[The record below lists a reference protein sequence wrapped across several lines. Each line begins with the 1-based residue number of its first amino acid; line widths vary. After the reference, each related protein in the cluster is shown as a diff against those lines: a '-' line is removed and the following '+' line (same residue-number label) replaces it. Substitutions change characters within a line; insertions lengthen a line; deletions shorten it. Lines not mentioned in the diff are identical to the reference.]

1 MSWRV
6 FSGSLKGRLL
16 LASLVLLPLFLGISG
31 FMLEKSF
38 QRSQVSA
45 QKERLE
51 SYIYLLLG
59 AAEVEDSQLEM
70 PELLTEPRL
79 NNLNSGLMAIISDD
93 KTTLWRSASTL
104 IDTPIDVVNTSL
116 EPGKRHFYDIDS
128 GDQQLFAYS
137 YDVNWE
143 LSDQNQLLRFTILS
157 SKAPVIAE
165 VKSYRT
171 ELWRWLGLLALFLL
185 IVQFLILRWGLKPL
199 KTVAADLRDIE
210 SGDKELLSGDYP
222 SEISPITGNLNEVIS
237 SEREQRERYRTTLAD
252 LAHSLKTPLAVMRG
266 HLEQRNEGSENSV
279 LFEQLNRMDQ
289 IVQHQ
294 LQRSVRAQ
302 TSTAGKVIVAPL
314 AQRLCNS
321 LAKVFAEQSPNFQ
334 LQIEKDVF
342 FRGDEADLM
351 EILGNLLENACK
363 YGNGLIHL
371 SARNDHKHL
380 LLCIED
386 NGSGVPAGQHTA
398 ILQRG
403 ARADSANP
411 GHGIGL
417 AVVIDIVSS
426 YGGSLQVNQSDLG
439 GARFELQL

>member
-1 MSWRV
+1 
-6 FSGSLKGRLL
+6 
-16 LASLVLLPLFLGISG
+16 
-31 FMLEKSF
+31 MLEKSF

-51 SYIYLLLG
+51 SYIYLLMG
-59 AAEVEDSQLEM
+59 AAEVEDNQLEM

-79 NNLNSGLMAIISDD
+79 NNLNSGLMAVISDH

-104 IDTPIDVVNTSL
+104 IDIPLDILKSSL
-116 EPGKRHFYDIDS
+116 VPGKRYFYEIDS
-128 GDQQLFAYS
+128 DDLQLFVYS

-143 LSDQNQLLRFTILS
+143 LSEQNQLLRFTIFS
-157 SKAPVIAE
+157 NKAPVIAE

-185 IVQFLILRWGLKPL
+185 IAQLLILRWGLKPL
-199 KTVAADLRDIE
+199 RTVAADLRDIE
-210 SGDKELLSGDYP
+210 SGDKELLSGYYP
-222 SEISPITGNLNEVIS
+222 SEISPITSNLNEVIR

-266 HLEQRNEGSENSV
+266 HLEQHSESTANPV
-279 LFEQLNRMDQ
+279 LFEQLTRMDQ

-302 TSTAGKVIVAPL
+302 TSTAAGKVIVAPL

-321 LAKVFAEQSPNFQ
+321 LAKVFTEQPPNFQ
-334 LQIEKDVF
+334 LNIEKDTF

-363 YGNGLIHL
+363 YGNGIIRL
-371 SARNDHKHL
+371 SALNENNKL

-386 NGSGVPAGQHTA
+386 NGNGVPTSQQTA

-403 ARADSANP
+403 ARADTASP

-426 YGGSLQVNQSDLG
+426 YNGSVEVFQSELG
-439 GARFELQL
+439 GARFELQI

>member
-1 MSWRV
+1 
-6 FSGSLKGRLL
+6 
-16 LASLVLLPLFLGISG
+16 
-31 FMLEKSF
+31 MLEKSF
-38 QRSQVSA
+38 QRSQTSA

-51 SYIYLLLG
+51 SYIYLLMG
-59 AAEVEDSQLEM
+59 AAEVEDNQLEM

-79 NNLNSGLMAIISDD
+79 NNLNSGLMAVISDH
-93 KTTLWRSASTL
+93 KATLWSSASTL
-104 IDTPIDVVNTSL
+104 IDIPLDILKSSL
-116 EPGKRHFYDIDS
+116 VPGKRYFYEIDS
-128 GDQQLFAYS
+128 DDLQLFVYS

-143 LSDQNQLLRFTILS
+143 LSEQNQLLRFTIFS
-157 SKAPVIAE
+157 NKAPVIAE

-185 IVQFLILRWGLKPL
+185 IAQLLILRWGLKPL
-199 KTVAADLRDIE
+199 RTVAADLRDIE
-210 SGDKELLSGDYP
+210 SGDKELLSGYYP
-222 SEISPITGNLNEVIS
+222 SEISPITSNLNEVIR

-266 HLEQRNEGSENSV
+266 HLEQHNESTTNPV
-279 LFEQLNRMDQ
+279 LFEQLTRMDQ

-302 TSTAGKVIVAPL
+302 TSTAAGKVIVAPL

-321 LAKVFAEQSPNFQ
+321 LAKVFTEQPPNFQ
-334 LQIEKDVF
+334 LNIEKDTF

-363 YGNGLIHL
+363 YGNGIIRL
-371 SARNDHKHL
+371 SALNENNKL

-386 NGSGVPAGQHTA
+386 NGNGVPTSQQTA

-403 ARADSANP
+403 ARADTASP

-426 YGGSLQVNQSDLG
+426 YNGSVEVFQSELG
-439 GARFELQL
+439 GARFELQI

>member
-1 MSWRV
+1 
-6 FSGSLKGRLL
+6 
-16 LASLVLLPLFLGISG
+16 
-31 FMLEKSF
+31 MLEKSF
-38 QRSQVSA
+38 QRSQISA

-51 SYIYLLLG
+51 SYIYLLMG
-59 AAEVEDSQLEM
+59 AAEVEDNQLEM

-79 NNLNSGLMAIISDD
+79 NNLNSGLMAVISDH
-93 KTTLWRSASTL
+93 KATLWSSASTL
-104 IDTPIDVVNTSL
+104 IDIPLDILKSSL
-116 EPGKRHFYDIDS
+116 VPGKRYFYEIDS
-128 GDQQLFAYS
+128 DDLQLFVYS

-143 LSDQNQLLRFTILS
+143 LSEQNQLLRFTIFS
-157 SKAPVIAE
+157 NKAPVIAE

-185 IVQFLILRWGLKPL
+185 IAQLLILRWGLKPL
-199 KTVAADLRDIE
+199 RTVAADLRDIE
-210 SGDKELLSGDYP
+210 SGDKELLSGYYP
-222 SEISPITGNLNEVIS
+222 SEISPITSNLNEVIR

-266 HLEQRNEGSENSV
+266 HLEQHNESTTNPV
-279 LFEQLNRMDQ
+279 LFEQLTRMDQ

-302 TSTAGKVIVAPL
+302 TSTAAGKVIVAPL

-321 LAKVFAEQSPNFQ
+321 LAKVFTEQPPNFQ
-334 LQIEKDVF
+334 LNIEKDTF

-363 YGNGLIHL
+363 YGNGIIRL
-371 SARNDHKHL
+371 SALNENNKL

-386 NGSGVPAGQHTA
+386 NGKGVPTSQQTA

-403 ARADSANP
+403 ARADTASP

-426 YGGSLQVNQSDLG
+426 YNGSVEVFQSELG
-439 GARFELQL
+439 GARFELQI